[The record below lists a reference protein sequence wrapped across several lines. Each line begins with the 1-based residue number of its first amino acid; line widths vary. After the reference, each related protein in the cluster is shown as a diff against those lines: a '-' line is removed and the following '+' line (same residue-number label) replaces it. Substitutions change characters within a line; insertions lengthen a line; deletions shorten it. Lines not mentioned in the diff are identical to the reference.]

1 MMNNPLVRQDL
12 VTQDLGSELMLYDPK
27 NDSAHV
33 LNHTAMVI
41 FRLCDGKHS
50 IEEITREVKGRF
62 EVKEGY
68 DLSRDIEDFLEKFK
82 EKCLL
87 KESL

>member
-1 MMNNPLVRQDL
+1 MKNQPLAREDL
-12 VTQDLGSELMLYDPK
+12 ISQDLGSELMLYNPK

-33 LNHTAMVI
+33 LNHTATVI
-41 FRLCDGKHS
+41 FRLCDGSHS
-50 IEEITREVKGRF
+50 LEDIAREVKGQF

-68 DLSRDIEDFLEKFK
+68 DLSREIEDFLENFK
-82 EKCLL
+82 EKGLL